1 MRNRIAIAF
10 LVIASMMMLAPGPA
24 HAQEVSAGSR
34 KVVDRVVPQYPTVAR
49 RMNIQGVVRLDV
61 LVAPNG
67 TVKSVDVRGGHPLLV
82 QSAQSA
88 LIQWKWEPA
97 PRETHETI
105 ELKFNP

>member
-1 MRNRIAIAF
+1 MKNRVAVSLF
-10 LVIASMMMLAPGPA
+10 VLASMLMLAPSSAP
-24 HAQEVSAGSR
+24 AQEASAGSR
-34 KVVDRVVPQYPTVAR
+34 KVVDRVVTQYPSVAR

-67 TVKSVDVRGGHPLLV
+67 TVKSTEVKGGHPLLV

-88 LIQWKWEPA
+88 LLMWRWEPA
-97 PRETHETI
+97 PHETHEII